1 MLGLIF
7 VSSGVRTHTSTNTH
21 TNTTDACICIKSL
34 YKFHGQD
41 HGSKAATQIHLY
53 SFPNSNMQQL
63 PRSRLLYSPPLQN
76 CPPPHTHTHICWVQF
91 TKNLIAKH
99 RHICKPFQMLL
110 LSWTRSC
117 RRTGHC
123 IHCATPPPRSGHL
136 KEIQGSRVEDG
147 MWVYVRGEQQ
157 ETHPPFS
164 CSGGLYCPGSVLKPS
179 SSLPCLNS
187 FKIFFFT
194 DTPQAPY
201 PHPNAKQ

>member
-1 MLGLIF
+1 MVKIME
-7 VSSGVRTHTSTNTH
+7 
-21 TNTTDACICIKSL
+21 A
-34 YKFHGQD
+34 
-41 HGSKAATQIHLY
+41 
-53 SFPNSNMQQL
+53 
-63 PRSRLLYSPPLQN
+63 RLLHKYICTLFQTQTCNSSLGPGCTTALPYKTPPH
-76 CPPPHTHTHICWVQF
+76 PHTHTHICWVQF
-91 TKNLIAKH
+91 TKNLIAKQ

-157 ETHPPFS
+157 ETHPLFS

-179 SSLPCLNS
+179 SSLPYLNS

>member
-1 MLGLIF
+1 MVKIMEAGLLHKYICTLFQTQTCNSSLGPGC
-7 VSSGVRTHTSTNTH
+7 SS
-21 TNTTDACICIKSL
+21 
-34 YKFHGQD
+34 
-41 HGSKAATQIHLY
+41 
-53 SFPNSNMQQL
+53 
-63 PRSRLLYSPPLQN
+63 
-76 CPPPHTHTHICWVQF
+76 VQF
-91 TKNLIAKH
+91 TKNLIAKQ

-157 ETHPPFS
+157 ETHPLFS

-179 SSLPCLNS
+179 SSLPYLNS